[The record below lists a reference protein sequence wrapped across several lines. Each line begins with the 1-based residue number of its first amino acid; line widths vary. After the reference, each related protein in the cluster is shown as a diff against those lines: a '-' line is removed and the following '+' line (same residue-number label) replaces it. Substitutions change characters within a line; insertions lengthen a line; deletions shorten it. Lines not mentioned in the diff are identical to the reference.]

1 MDWDEVIVHLRAR
14 YQVGRATLTW
24 VELWRSFREG
34 ARAIR
39 QQQTV
44 RCAVY
49 HGQTYYVIEAEIA
62 APVGARPVLC
72 ASAELAIGTLVERGD
87 ALVAQAQ
94 LPASALTPST
104 LDRLLLGIGRE
115 AMSLSLLVW
124 QHLHAAAEDAPGPA
138 RAQQSQP
145 PASTRSAS

>member
-1 MDWDEVIVHLRAR
+1 MDWDEVVGHLRAR

-34 ARAIR
+34 SRAIR

-49 HGQTYYVIEAEIA
+49 HGQTYYVIEAEVA
-62 APVGARPVLC
+62 APVQARASLC
-72 ASAELAIGTLVERGD
+72 AGAQLAIGTLVERGD

-94 LPASALTPST
+94 VPSSALAPAT
-104 LDRLLLGIGRE
+104 LDRLLLAIGHE

-124 QHLHAAAEDAPGPA
+124 QHLHAAATEE
-138 RAQQSQP
+138 AQQSQP